1 MGFLC
6 PQSHPAAG
14 THTTVP
20 SAPPDK
26 DATVATLLVAKGIA
40 QPYPFFKVTV
50 VLTVEHANFIHVNQE
65 IN

>member
-14 THTTVP
+14 AHTHTTVP

-26 DATVATLLVAKGIA
+26 DATVATLLVAKGMA
-40 QPYPFFKVTV
+40 QP
-50 VLTVEHANFIHVNQE
+50 
-65 IN
+65 

>member
-6 PQSHPAAG
+6 PQSHPAAGTHTTPAAG

-40 QPYPFFKVTV
+40 QP
-50 VLTVEHANFIHVNQE
+50 
-65 IN
+65 